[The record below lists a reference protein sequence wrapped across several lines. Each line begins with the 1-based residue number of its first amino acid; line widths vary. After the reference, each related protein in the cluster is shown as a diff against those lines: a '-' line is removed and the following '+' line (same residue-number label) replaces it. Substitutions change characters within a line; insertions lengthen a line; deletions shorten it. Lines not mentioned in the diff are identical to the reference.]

1 MKIDKAYGNA
11 GSYRQHETGAG
22 HLDAFMRT
30 KKDSGRGRMED
41 EDLAITY
48 IDEPGCRVLDLAK
61 AGLREVPMLNFS
73 RRRHFRGP
81 TSPHRH
87 AGCLEVGICLRGALT
102 LLNNNREYR
111 VMPGDLF
118 LNKPSGK
125 IKTPPDRIRH
135 AGQQA
140 GPRPWILC
148 LATFLQPL
156 QARLWHHP

>member
-1 MKIDKAYGNA
+1 
-11 GSYRQHETGAG
+11 
-22 HLDAFMRT
+22 MRT

-111 VMPGDLF
+111 SCRAISSSTSRLEKSKRLLTESDTPVSKLAHDLGF
-118 LNKPSGK
+118 CASQHFSSHFKRAYG
-125 IKTPPDRIRH
+125 ITPNAWRK
-135 AGQQA
+135 QQA
-140 GPRPWILC
+140 LGRGHKK
-148 LATFLQPL
+148 
-156 QARLWHHP
+156 RHKK